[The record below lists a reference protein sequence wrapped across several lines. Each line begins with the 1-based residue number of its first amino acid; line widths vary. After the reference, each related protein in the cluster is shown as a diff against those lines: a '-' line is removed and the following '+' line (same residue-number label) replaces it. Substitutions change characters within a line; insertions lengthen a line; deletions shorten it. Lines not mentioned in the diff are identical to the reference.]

1 MTKKY
6 LSASILSCICMTVT
20 GCGAGASNAV
30 VSPAESIGKEVI
42 SADASAE
49 YTTPEASTKDASLV
63 PIDEWE
69 ENWKEIMG
77 EEEEVEADYDESQYD
92 EEIVKSNVDE
102 VIKNSKS
109 IAEEIEGI
117 EKIANYYN
125 GYHFDADI
133 SQMEMNAVSG
143 AEPYTW
149 ELELDSLLKRALEEA
164 DASKKEEIQAE
175 QKKWK
180 ADFDRCYD
188 VLEYEEGSWVPMQNS
203 TLDARFLKNRCYML
217 AKTLS
222 DIKGDNYELPK
233 RYFMDNAYV
242 SDNGMLDI
250 SEGMEGGSIAITV
263 VVDGKEVGQLA
274 YDPLINDTTIE
285 FKAQSGIEGKITYGW
300 DGATLS
306 ITKSVNKVI
315 PKGTELKFP
324 TAL

>member
-1 MTKKY
+1 
-6 LSASILSCICMTVT
+6 
-20 GCGAGASNAV
+20 
-30 VSPAESIGKEVI
+30 
-42 SADASAE
+42 
-49 YTTPEASTKDASLV
+49 
-63 PIDEWE
+63 
-69 ENWKEIMG
+69 
-77 EEEEVEADYDESQYD
+77 
-92 EEIVKSNVDE
+92 
-102 VIKNSKS
+102 
-109 IAEEIEGI
+109 
-117 EKIANYYN
+117 
-125 GYHFDADI
+125 
-133 SQMEMNAVSG
+133 
-143 AEPYTW
+143 
-149 ELELDSLLKRALEEA
+149 
-164 DASKKEEIQAE
+164 
-175 QKKWK
+175 
-180 ADFDRCYD
+180 
-188 VLEYEEGSWVPMQNS
+188 
-203 TLDARFLKNRCYML
+203 ML